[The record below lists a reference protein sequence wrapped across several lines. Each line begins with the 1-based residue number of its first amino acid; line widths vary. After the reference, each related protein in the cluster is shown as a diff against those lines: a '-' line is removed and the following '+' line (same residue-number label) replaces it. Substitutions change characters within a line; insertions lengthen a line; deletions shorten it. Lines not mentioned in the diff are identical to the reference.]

1 MNDQNSSQFKIGAD
15 EESPDSLFQAEIA
28 DQRVDKLNQRLT
40 IFAILIPCLVCIIL
54 FVYYLDMKKRFIT
67 VQGAGE
73 KNVQNL
79 SENLEST
86 YASQSQRFAKLEETI
101 NNKISSIE
109 KSTALLK
116 KNLEKLEKDDKAINK
131 TLKKIIA
138 SKSEKK
144 DVNRAIAETNKKLDP
159 IQTDLTKFTSD
170 FKQELER
177 VSGTVDATNRKID
190 KFQADLAT
198 LSSDLIGPKELA
210 LALKAEQI
218 IYQRKLTQTSK
229 NLEDQIAAT
238 RKALK
243 ELDRLLKLSKLQRP
257 VKSEGS
263 VTAEKLEVKPAS
275 PETSPEFGKIIE
287 QDIQ

>member
-28 DQRVDKLNQRLT
+28 DQRIDKLNQRLT
-40 IFAILIPCLVCIIL
+40 LFSILIPCLVCIIL

-79 SENLEST
+79 SEDLESS
-86 YASQSQRFAKLEETI
+86 YASQSLRFAKLEETI
-101 NNKISSIE
+101 NNKFSSIE

-116 KNLEKLEKDDKAINK
+116 KNLEKEDKAINK
-131 TLKKIIA
+131 TLKKINS

-144 DVNRAIAETNKKLDP
+144 DVNRAIAAINKKLDP

-177 VSGTVDATNRKID
+177 LFEAVDEVNTKID
-190 KFQADLAT
+190 KFQADLST
-198 LSSDLIGPKELA
+198 LSSDLIDPTELA

-229 NLEDQIAAT
+229 NLENQIAAT

-243 ELDRLLKLSKLQRP
+243 ELDRLLKLSNKQQSM
-257 VKSEGS
+257 KSEGS
-263 VTAEKLEVKPAS
+263 VPAEKPAVKPAS
-275 PETSPEFGKIIE
+275 TETPPEPGKIFE

>member
-1 MNDQNSSQFKIGAD
+1 M
-15 EESPDSLFQAEIA
+15 
-28 DQRVDKLNQRLT
+28 
-40 IFAILIPCLVCIIL
+40 
-54 FVYYLDMKKRFIT
+54 
-67 VQGAGE
+67 
-73 KNVQNL
+73 
-79 SENLEST
+79 
-86 YASQSQRFAKLEETI
+86 I

-116 KNLEKLEKDDKAINK
+116 KNLENLENADKAINK

-144 DVNRAIAETNKKLDP
+144 DVNKAIAETNKKLDP
-159 IQTDLTKFTSD
+159 IQTDLTKYTSD
-170 FKQELER
+170 FKQELEKL
-177 VSGTVDATNRKID
+177 SGTVDETNRKID

-218 IYQRKLTQTSK
+218 VYQRKLTQTSK
-229 NLEDQIAAT
+229 NFENQIAAT

-243 ELDRLLKLSKLQRP
+243 ELDRRLKLSNLQQS

-263 VTAEKLEVKPAS
+263 VPAEKLEVEPAS
-275 PETSPEFGKIIE
+275 PETPPESGKIFE